1 MEKVFIS
8 MNAEG
13 HLVIKPAGEH
23 RAEQVAEASSD
34 ANPVS
39 KRLSKSGVLDSR
51 GRLKLPAD
59 VRRFL
64 RGDDD
69 PA

>member
-13 HLVIKPAGEH
+13 NLIIKPAHE
-23 RAEQVAEASSD
+23 RNAEQAAEAPHS
-34 ANPVS
+34 AKPVS
-39 KRLSKSGVLDSR
+39 KRLSKPGVLDSR